1 MNTAPTLVTS
11 PGSVSGT
18 ENASTSLPPEGV
30 APGLGRPGA
39 QAALPSTIQP
49 IPAPA
54 ARLEVSGLSTS
65 FATDAGRIQS
75 VADVSFAIHPG
86 ETLALVGESG
96 SGKSVTSLTLMG
108 LHAKTSQAQVTGQ
121 AWFVQR
127 DGRRVDLLA
136 MPESQKRALR
146 GNELAMIFQEPMTS
160 LNPVLTVGEQ
170 IAESAR
176 LHLGMDR
183 KTAHAHARRMLELVE
198 IPAAAQRVNEYP
210 HQLSGGMRQRVM
222 IALAMACNP
231 TLLIADEPTT
241 ALDVTIQ
248 AQILALMGRL
258 QKETGMSMLFVTH
271 NLGVVAQYA
280 DAVAVMYAGRIV
292 ESARVHDLFARP
304 EHPYTKGLLAC
315 LPGVAR
321 QKERSQPPNSL
332 LRSAAP
338 GSRPPEGEAQP
349 AWGGP
354 APAALHDGVPHIG
367 RRKLVAIPGQVSSPL
382 APPPGCA
389 FAPRCHRKL
398 AACDAAMPPLEAA
411 GPSRMVRC
419 INREVTA

>member
-1 MNTAPTLVTS
+1 MDTSNT
-11 PGSVSGT
+11 
-18 ENASTSLPPEGV
+18 V
-30 APGLGRPGA
+30 AP
-39 QAALPSTIQP
+39 
-49 IPAPA
+49 
-54 ARLEVSGLSTS
+54 RLEVRGLSTS

-75 VADVSFAIHPG
+75 VADVSFSIRPG

-108 LHAKTSQAQVTGQ
+108 LHAKTSQAQVEGD
-121 AWFVQR
+121 AWFVRR
-127 DGRRVDLLA
+127 DGQRVNLLQL
-136 MPESQKRALR
+136 PEADKRALR
-146 GNELAMIFQEPMTS
+146 GNELGMIFQEPMTS
-160 LNPVLTVGEQ
+160 LNPVLTIGEQ

-183 KTAHAHARRMLELVE
+183 KAALAHAQRMLELVE
-198 IPAAAQRVNEYP
+198 IPAAKQRVHEYP

-292 ESARVHDLFARP
+292 ESAPVHELFAAP
-304 EHPYTKGLLAC
+304 AHPYTRGLLAC

-321 QKERSQPPNSL
+321 RRGQAHEAGK
-332 LRSAAP
+332 
-338 GSRPPEGEAQP
+338 RPQ
-349 AWGGP
+349 
-354 APAALHDGVPHIG
+354 
-367 RRKLVAIPGQVSSPL
+367 LVAIAGHVSSPL

-389 FAPRCHRKL
+389 FAPRCRYAR
-398 AACDAAMPPLEAA
+398 AACEAAMPALEAT
-411 GPSRMVRC
+411 GPRRMVRC
-419 INREVTA
+419 IGLTEQVQEMAA

>member
-1 MNTAPTLVTS
+1 MSANS
-11 PGSVSGT
+11 
-18 ENASTSLPPEGV
+18 NATMP
-30 APGLGRPGA
+30 
-39 QAALPSTIQP
+39 
-49 IPAPA
+49 
-54 ARLEVSGLSTS
+54 RLEVRGLSTS

-75 VADVSFAIHPG
+75 VADVSFSIHPG
-86 ETLALVGESG
+86 QTLALVGESG

-108 LHAKTSQAQVTGQ
+108 LHAKTSQAQVQGE
-121 AWFVQR
+121 AMFVKR
-127 DGRRVDLLA
+127 DGQRVDLLKL
-136 MPESQKRALR
+136 PEADKRALR
-146 GNELAMIFQEPMTS
+146 GNELGMIFQEPMTS

-170 IAESAR
+170 IAESVR
-176 LHLGMDR
+176 LHLGLDR
-183 KTAHAHARRMLELVE
+183 KGALAHAQRMLELVE
-198 IPAAAQRVNEYP
+198 IPAAKQRLHEYP

-292 ESARVHDLFARP
+292 ESAPVHELFAAP
-304 EHPYTKGLLAC
+304 AHPYTRGLLAC

-321 QKERSQPPNSL
+321 QHGQ
-332 LRSAAP
+332 AHV
-338 GSRPPEGEAQP
+338 G
-349 AWGGP
+349 
-354 APAALHDGVPHIG
+354 G
-367 RRKLVAIPGQVSSPL
+367 RRQLVAIPGQVSSPL

-389 FAPRCHRKL
+389 FAPRCRY
-398 AACDAAMPPLEAA
+398 ARAECNAAMPSLDKA
-411 GPSRMVRC
+411 GGERMVRC
-419 INREVTA
+419 IGFTEVKEAA

>member
-1 MNTAPTLVTS
+1 MTTHTA
-11 PGSVSGT
+11 
-18 ENASTSLPPEGV
+18 AMA
-30 APGLGRPGA
+30 AP
-39 QAALPSTIQP
+39 
-49 IPAPA
+49 
-54 ARLEVSGLSTS
+54 RLEVQGLSTS

-86 ETLALVGESG
+86 QTLALVGESG

-121 AWFVQR
+121 AWFTRR

-136 MPESQKRALR
+136 LPEAERRALR
-146 GNELAMIFQEPMTS
+146 GNEIAMVFQEPMTS

-170 IAESAR
+170 IAESVR
-176 LHLGMDR
+176 LHLKLDR
-183 KTAHAHARRMLELVE
+183 KAAMAHAQRMLELVE
-198 IPAAAQRVNEYP
+198 IPAAKQRVHEYP

-222 IALAMACNP
+222 IALAMACSP

-292 ESARVHDLFARP
+292 ESAPVHDLFAQP
-304 EHPYTKGLLAC
+304 EHPYTRGLLAC

-321 QKERSQPPNSL
+321 RHAVAVAGQ
-332 LRSAAP
+332 
-338 GSRPPEGEAQP
+338 RP
-349 AWGGP
+349 
-354 APAALHDGVPHIG
+354 
-367 RRKLVAIPGQVSSPL
+367 RLVAIPGQVSSPL
-382 APPPGCA
+382 ALPPGCA
-389 FAPRCHRKL
+389 FAPRCERRI
-398 AACDAAMPPLEAA
+398 AACDARMPALSDEGSA
-411 GPSRMVRC
+411 GSSRRVRC
-419 INREVTA
+419 IRVNEQPIEEVAA

>member
-1 MNTAPTLVTS
+1 MSAAPLTAPT
-11 PGSVSGT
+11 
-18 ENASTSLPPEGV
+18 
-30 APGLGRPGA
+30 
-39 QAALPSTIQP
+39 
-49 IPAPA
+49 A
-54 ARLEVSGLSTS
+54 ARLEVHGLSTS
-65 FATDAGRIQS
+65 FATDGGRIQS
-75 VADVSFAIHPG
+75 VADVSFTIHPG

-96 SGKSVTSLTLMG
+96 SGKSVTSLSLMG
-108 LHAKTSQAQVTGQ
+108 LHARTSQAEVSGQ

-136 MPESQKRALR
+136 LKEADRRALR

-176 LHLGMDR
+176 LHLKMDR
-183 KTAHAHARRMLELVE
+183 STAHAHARRMLELVE
-198 IPAAAQRVNEYP
+198 IPAAARRVDEYP

-304 EHPYTKGLLAC
+304 EHPYTRGLLAC

-321 QKERSQPPNSL
+321 QQGGAA
-332 LRSAAP
+332 AAP
-338 GSRPPEGEAQP
+338 
-349 AWGGP
+349 
-354 APAALHDGVPHIG
+354 G

-389 FAPRCHRKL
+389 FAPRCARKL
-398 AACDAAMPPLEAA
+398 PACDAQMPMLEATGA
-411 GPSRMVRC
+411 RRMVRC
-419 INREVTA
+419 IHREVAA

>member
-1 MNTAPTLVTS
+1 MTTHTA
-11 PGSVSGT
+11 
-18 ENASTSLPPEGV
+18 AIA
-30 APGLGRPGA
+30 AP
-39 QAALPSTIQP
+39 
-49 IPAPA
+49 
-54 ARLEVSGLSTS
+54 RLEVQGLSTS

-86 ETLALVGESG
+86 QTLALVGESG

-108 LHAKTSQAQVTGQ
+108 LHAKTSQAQVDGH
-121 AWFVQR
+121 AWFTRRNGQ
-127 DGRRVDLLA
+127 RVDLLA
-136 MPESQKRALR
+136 LPEAERRALR
-146 GNELAMIFQEPMTS
+146 GNEIAMVFQEPMTS

-170 IAESAR
+170 IAESVR
-176 LHLGMDR
+176 LHLKLGRSAAM
-183 KTAHAHARRMLELVE
+183 AHAQRMLELVE
-198 IPAAAQRVNEYP
+198 IPAAKQRVHEYP

-222 IALAMACNP
+222 IALAMACSP

-292 ESARVHDLFARP
+292 ESAPVHGLFGQP
-304 EHPYTKGLLAC
+304 EHPYTRGLLAC

-321 QKERSQPPNSL
+321 RHAVPVAGQ
-332 LRSAAP
+332 
-338 GSRPPEGEAQP
+338 RP
-349 AWGGP
+349 
-354 APAALHDGVPHIG
+354 
-367 RRKLVAIPGQVSSPL
+367 RLVAIPGQVSSPL

-389 FAPRCHRKL
+389 FAPRCERRI
-398 AACDAAMPPLEAA
+398 AACDARMPALSADDA
-411 GPSRMVRC
+411 GDASRRVRC
-419 INREVTA
+419 IRVGEQTTEEVAA

>member
-1 MNTAPTLVTS
+1 M
-11 PGSVSGT
+11 
-18 ENASTSLPPEGV
+18 STPV
-30 APGLGRPGA
+30 I
-39 QAALPSTIQP
+39 ST
-49 IPAPA
+49 PA
-54 ARLEVSGLSTS
+54 ASAPRLQVSGLSTS

-108 LHAKTSQAQVTGQ
+108 LHARTSQAQVSGQ
-121 AWFVQR
+121 ALFVRR
-127 DGRRVDLLA
+127 DGHQIDLLA
-136 MPESQKRALR
+136 LPEADKRALR

-170 IAESAR
+170 IAEAAR
-176 LHLGMDR
+176 LHLKMDR
-183 KTAHAHARRMLELVE
+183 STAHAHARRMLELVE

-222 IALAMACNP
+222 IALAMACQP

-292 ESARVHDLFARP
+292 ESAPVHELFAKP
-304 EHPYTKGLLAC
+304 AHPYTRGLLAC

-321 QKERSQPPNSL
+321 RQE
-332 LRSAAP
+332 AA
-338 GSRPPEGEAQP
+338 AN
-349 AWGGP
+349 
-354 APAALHDGVPHIG
+354 AAAG

-389 FAPRCHRKL
+389 FAPRCTRRQ
-398 AACDAAMPPLEAA
+398 AGCDSAMPALEVT
-411 GPSRMVRC
+411 GERRMVRC
-419 INREVTA
+419 VEREVQA